1 MSPTQAH
8 NGLTPFR
15 RWIRRALRGIIL
27 VAAGLF
33 LWMVLPGARGIRALF
48 STALD
53 SIIYVAL
60 FLPFYFIPAMLVGEI
75 MAWVGRVRSTA
86 LALFLGAV
94 LGAAMGISTEF
105 AVPPHRNPLPKLVSR
120 PVFEKTVREPSAGSG
135 ADAVEPSTPRLVR
148 RWISVNWTT
157 LFFFGWFA
165 AWALHEHRRIRPAPA
180 TRPE

>member
-86 LALFLGAV
+86 LAFFLGAV

-120 PVFEKTVREPSAGSG
+120 PVFEKTVREPSDGTG
-135 ADAVEPSTPRLVR
+135 GDPVEPSTARLVR

-157 LFFFGWFA
+157 LFFLGWFA
-165 AWALHEHRRIRPAPA
+165 AWALHEHRRIRPAGAAQPA
-180 TRPE
+180 